1 MLYKWA
7 VATEVLISL
16 TWPEG
21 SVSLRLVF
29 QSLFEPG
36 FVAVP
41 FISADF
47 NI

>member
-7 VATEVLISL
+7 VGTEMLISL
-16 TWPEG
+16 TWREG

-29 QSLFEPG
+29 QSLFEPD
-36 FVAVP
+36 FVAIP